1 MPKRHPILGIRC
13 YEFFLSVVAVLAV
26 LFAAAKVYFNSFD
39 YTQPF
44 VIESEGVLIEVPS
57 NNVAFGKALR
67 NNLYGRLTK
76 EETETLAS
84 AITVVSD
91 AMRYSQYER
100 RAEQYKDQFADAD
113 VTFLYKFIAER
124 AITDREGGYHAIDD
138 WEVSPTT
145 IAFTVYNR
153 MINETDDGFW
163 GGDEDYTIN
172 LRYYFA
178 ADDQGKWAFLKNEF
192 VGFALEN

>member
-1 MPKRHPILGIRC
+1 MKI
-13 YEFFLSVVAVLAV
+13 FLSVVAVLAA
-26 LFAAAKVYFNSFD
+26 LLAAAKIYFSSFD

-44 VIESEGVLIEVPS
+44 VFESEGVLIEVPS
-57 NNVAFGKALR
+57 KRVAFGKALR

-84 AITVVSD
+84 AITVVSA
-91 AMRYSQYER
+91 AMHYSQSER

-124 AITDREGGYHAIDD
+124 AITDREGGYHAIGD

-145 IAFTVYNR
+145 IAFTVYKIVTND
-153 MINETDDGFW
+153 TDDGFW
-163 GGDEDYTIN
+163 EGDEDYTIN